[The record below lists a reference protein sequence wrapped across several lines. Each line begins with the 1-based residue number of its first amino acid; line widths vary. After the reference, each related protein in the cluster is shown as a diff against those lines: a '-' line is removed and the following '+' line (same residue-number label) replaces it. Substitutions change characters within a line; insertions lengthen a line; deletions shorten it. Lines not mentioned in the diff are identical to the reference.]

1 MSTVGTSTID
11 LLDQAMT
18 NEAMAFIRRIQ
29 NLEGD
34 ELFTFARLVTGVKL
48 PSHLQDTSIGDV
60 FHTAVNMHALAEAQ
74 ELIYNFPKEG

>member
-1 MSTVGTSTID
+1 MSTAETSTTD

-18 NEAMAFIRRIQ
+18 NEAMNFLKRIQ
-29 NLEGD
+29 KLEND

-74 ELIYNFPKEG
+74 ELIYSFPKEG